1 MIQIKV
7 FVFNPFSENT
17 FVVYDESLE
26 AIVIDPGCY
35 ESSEKEELVSF
46 ISGENLRV
54 IKLIN
59 THSHIDHC
67 LGNQFIKELYKVKL
81 ELHEKEVP
89 VLASV
94 VSYASE
100 YGFPG
105 YQHSSPDTYLSEGD
119 TITFGNSTLE
129 IVFVPGHSPG
139 HIALINKDENIC
151 IGGDVLFQGSIGRT
165 DLPGGDFDTLIESI
179 KNKIFTLEDHMVVYP
194 GHGAATTV
202 GEEKLSN
209 PFVGQTILS

>member
-17 FVVYDESLE
+17 YVLFDETLE

-35 ESSEKEELVSF
+35 ESAEQDELVSY
-46 ISGENLRV
+46 
-54 IKLIN
+54 IKDKGLKVVRLIN

-67 LGNQFIKELYKVKL
+67 LGNQFIKDFYKVKL

-94 VSYASE
+94 ASYASA
-100 YGFPG
+100 YGFSG
-105 YQHSSPDTYLSEGD
+105 YQPSAPDTFLAEGE
-119 TITFGNSTLE
+119 TVVFGNSTLE
-129 IVFVPGHSPG
+129 TIFVPGHSPG
-139 HIALINKDENIC
+139 HIALINKEEHIC

-165 DLPGGDFDTLIESI
+165 DLPGGDFDTLVESI
-179 KNKIFTLEDHMVVYP
+179 KSKFFTLDDSMVVYS
-194 GHGAATTV
+194 GHGSTTTI

-209 PFVGQTILS
+209 PFVGNSVLS